1 METVTDFIFLG
12 FKITMNGHCSHEI
25 KRCFIL
31 GRKAMTNLGSIL
43 KSRDITLLIKVCV
56 VKAVVFPIVMYEWVS
71 WTVKKAEGER
81 IDAFELGYLRRYLRV
96 LWMARRSNQSILK
109 EINREYPLKELILE
123 WKFQYFDHL

>member
-1 METVTDFIFLG
+1 MTT
-12 FKITMNGHCSHEI
+12 KIQI
-25 KRCFIL
+25 
-31 GRKAMTNLGSIL
+31 
-43 KSRDITLLIKVCV
+43 

-109 EINREYPLKELILE
+109 EINREYSLKELILE

>member
-1 METVTDFIFLG
+1 MTT
-12 FKITMNGHCSHEI
+12 KIQI
-25 KRCFIL
+25 
-31 GRKAMTNLGSIL
+31 
-43 KSRDITLLIKVCV
+43 

-81 IDAFELGYLRRYLRV
+81 IEAFELGYLRRYLRV

>member
-1 METVTDFIFLG
+1 MTT
-12 FKITMNGHCSHEI
+12 KIQI
-25 KRCFIL
+25 
-31 GRKAMTNLGSIL
+31 
-43 KSRDITLLIKVCV
+43 